1 MVDELDGITLTK
13 DNIEYPTHFV
23 HTAKGLRHVKEVF
36 PEEIQK
42 EIKRGIEHLRKNNE
56 DGCGSWYTS
65 YGNLF
70 IVIYRYPGDEEY
82 FVVVTQD
89 FYETY
94 IPFEEV
100 DYE

>member
-23 HTAKGLRHVKEVF
+23 HIALGERHVKGVL

-42 EIKRGIEHLRKNNE
+42 EIKRGIEYLRENNE

-70 IVIYRYPGDEEY
+70 VVIFRYPGDEDY

-89 FYETY
+89 FYETH
-94 IPFEEV
+94 IPFERC